1 MAEEDRPASQGD
13 TEGTAGDAAAADA
26 AAGDAAAAEAA
37 SPETAAAETAA
48 VEAAKAWL
56 SLADSGR
63 YGESWEQ
70 ASAYLKNVVTKDQ
83 FVQSLRGALGPFG
96 QLISRKVESTQ
107 YATALPGAPD
117 GEYVVIRFR
126 SSFQN
131 KKEAIETVTPMM
143 EADGRWKVSGYYIK

>member
-1 MAEEDRPASQGD
+1 MGKKDKSTSHE
-13 TEGTAGDAAAADA
+13 T
-26 AAGDAAAAEAA
+26 AEAA
-37 SPETAAAETAA
+37 A
-48 VEAAKAWL
+48 VDAAKAWL
-56 SLADSGR
+56 TLTDSGQ

-96 QLISRKVESTQ
+96 ELISRKVESTQ
-107 YATALPGAPD
+107 YETTLPGAPD

-126 SSFQN
+126 SSFQS